1 MRTDIV
7 LHPRTKTDVAQFVEE
22 PRHALALV
30 GAHGMGKTYV
40 AESIAA
46 ALLGLSPE
54 RLNDYPYLLR
64 VEPEKGSISIEK
76 VRELV
81 HFLQLKTIGRDG
93 IRRVVI
99 VEHAEGLTTEAQNAF
114 LKALEEPPADTMI
127 LLTVNN
133 LQVVLPTIRSRV
145 QTITVH
151 LPEAAETQSFFGAQ
165 SPEPITQAYFLSGGM
180 PGLLHA
186 LIEQDQ
192 EHPLLAAVTQAKALL
207 QQSTFERLAAVET
220 LSKQKESAFNVLQA
234 LLRIAQTGLSQATKK
249 SDTARIKQWHH
260 VIKGVQAALDALNLS
275 ANPKLVLSTMML
287 QL

>member
-1 MRTDIV
+1 
-7 LHPRTKTDVAQFVEE
+7 
-22 PRHALALV
+22 
-30 GAHGMGKTYV
+30 
-40 AESIAA
+40 
-46 ALLGLSPE
+46 
-54 RLNDYPYLLR
+54 
-64 VEPEKGSISIEK
+64 
-76 VRELV
+76 
-81 HFLQLKTIGRDG
+81 LQLKTIGRDG

-114 LKALEEPPADTMI
+114 LKALEEPPADTLI

-133 LQVVLPTIRSRV
+133 LQGLLPTIRSRV
-145 QTITVH
+145 QAITVH
-151 LPEAAETQSFFGAQ
+151 LPEASETQSFFGAQ
-165 SPEPITQAYFLSGGM
+165 SSEPITQAYFLSGGM

-249 SDTARIKQWHH
+249 SDAARIKQWHH
-260 VIKGVQAALDALNLS
+260 VIKEVQAALDALNLS